1 MRADA
6 AFAPFAM
13 QGLGTN
19 PNGLSFGFG
28 PPEMLHAL
36 APDEPTDVRGF
47 LPMKPARTRMTQA
60 GMDWQEIARWDATQV
75 PDFDVTL
82 KKDSVIKTRM
92 YAQSLLQATEGA
104 RTIPHAQESWPSD
117 PS

>member
-1 MRADA
+1 
-6 AFAPFAM
+6 M

-82 KKDSVIKTRM
+82 KKDSAIKTLCSRRLRVR
-92 YAQSLLQATEGA
+92 APSLMRRNCA
-104 RTIPHAQESWPSD
+104 RPSD
-117 PS
+117 LS